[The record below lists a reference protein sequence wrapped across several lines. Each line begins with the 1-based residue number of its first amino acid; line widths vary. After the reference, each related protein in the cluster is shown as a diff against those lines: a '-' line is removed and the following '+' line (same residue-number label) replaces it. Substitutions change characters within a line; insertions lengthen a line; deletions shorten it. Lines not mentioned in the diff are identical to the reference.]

1 MGVEIQTC
9 ALPSVLREVV
19 SKSPFR
25 IPDIQQL
32 SRRQMSEVAHDLLNP
47 RKIGNSDPTVMR
59 DLSLPGR
66 LDHASLFHHLLGSPV
81 THRSS
86 WRECPG
92 TLSKTDCVAKESW
105 HRKTL
110 PEDQIPSS

>member
-1 MGVEIQTC
+1 
-9 ALPSVLREVV
+9 PNVV
-19 SKSPFR
+19 RKASLS

-32 SRRQMSEVAHDLLNP
+32 SRRQMSEVVHDLLNP
-47 RKIGNSDPTVMR
+47 RVVGNFYSTVMR
-59 DLSLPGR
+59 DLSLPDR
-66 LDHASLFHHLLGSPV
+66 LDHASLFHHLL
-81 THRSS
+81 RSS
-86 WRECPG
+86 VTYRSCWHECPG